1 MEKRINSEK
10 IPNQYLLISLGLM
23 VYIDLL
29 FLPYFQ
35 YVIMPFSLFLILIS
49 TFFCQNFKSLP
60 GAINQILPL
69 AFLMVVS
76 TILGLFSVDSSGY
89 FWENFK
95 RVVQILSGF
104 SYLFFFYAIT
114 TRVPIQR
121 YMQFVA
127 LVFFGYFLLLLAWFC
142 VEPLFVNQ
150 ILRSVYGRLVTES
163 SDALY
168 HMRFGYLFTD
178 PNTAAYFLLIAV
190 LPWLSVT
197 NNFFLRFAIIILCFI
212 SCILLQSRGAL
223 IAFILSMLIWTYCEK
238 QILVER
244 ANKISLNV
252 IFMCLAFIFLL
263 IFLVYIYSDS
273 EILKKSVYRITEVR
287 DIQTGGSRFLLWI
300 NYIAE
305 LPAWPI
311 GVGYEFTIFNEGFYP
326 HSDIIRLL
334 YSYGFIALGIFLYFF
349 ITIGIKFPLIFI
361 PAFFALAI
369 NTLIGEQKLLAL
381 YFSTIGV
388 FLGMRNINADK

>member
-1 MEKRINSEK
+1 MKKRINLEK

-23 VYIDLL
+23 VYVDLL

-35 YVIMPFSLFLILIS
+35 YVIMPYSLFLILIS
-49 TFFCQNFKSLP
+49 TFFCKNFKSPP
-60 GAINQILPL
+60 GAIYQILPL
-69 AFLMVVS
+69 ALLMVVS
-76 TILGLFSVDSSGY
+76 TMLGLFSVDSSGY
-89 FWENFK
+89 FWENVK

-114 TRVPIQR
+114 IRVPIQR
-121 YMQFVA
+121 YMQFVSY
-127 LVFFGYFLLLLAWFC
+127 VFFGYFLLLLVWFF

-150 ILRSVYGRLVTES
+150 ILKSVYGRLVTES
-163 SDALY
+163 SDALS

-197 NNFFLRFAIIILCFI
+197 NNFFLRFAIVILCFMC
-212 SCILLQSRGAL
+212 CILLQSRGAL
-223 IAFILSMLIWTYCEK
+223 LAFILSMLIWTCYEK
-238 QILVER
+238 KILVER
-244 ANKISLNV
+244 ANKISLKV
-252 IFMCLAFIFLL
+252 IFWCSVFMFLL
-263 IFLVYIYSDS
+263 ILVYIYSDS
-273 EILKKSVYRITEVR
+273 EILKKSVYRITKAS
-287 DIQTGGSRFLLWI
+287 DIQTGGSRFLIWK

-311 GVGYEFTIFNEGFYP
+311 GVGYQFTIFNEGFYP

-334 YSYGFIALGIFLYFF
+334 YSYGFIALGFFLFFF
-349 ITIGIKFPLIFI
+349 ISSGIKFPLLFI

-388 FLGMRNINADK
+388 FMGIRNLNTNK